1 VLARLGRGGVRIS
14 VNGLRVGAALS
25 VLEG

>member
-1 VLARLGRGGVRIS
+1 VLARLGRDGMRVS

-25 VLEG
+25 ILGG